1 MSDERHRF
9 LRGRAPEPPRR
20 EPEPKLSRTAQEAR
34 EAREA
39 EVLPFR
45 RSPAARRVRRM
56 RRHWIVRWLQPLAVA
71 FCIVATPV
79 SVLAW
84 GLRSPH
90 FDVDEVRLSAD
101 SPSQRVDAEWVR
113 ARLTPFEGMNLWRLD
128 LEGAAREVEKH
139 PWVDDV
145 GIRKEPPSTLVVR
158 VVERR
163 EAALYRDPSGLWYV
177 DTHGRPVAP
186 LGRGEDRGGL
196 PILVPGVERPHAERT
211 KNDGEADAA
220 ASPLPARGV
229 ESPELR
235 AAVELLEELESA
247 GPAWAEG
254 LDEVEILST
263 RDFRVRTASLPYPLL
278 VRAGTVAHRS
288 HRFAVLKPWIERL
301 GELEAVDLRF
311 ARRIVVE
318 RETAGEREPV
328 EHEDVPRE
336 IRDETQENI
345 PGTPTR
351 AERGAEILSA
361 AADLEAT

>member
-1 MSDERHRF
+1 MSDDRHRF
-9 LRGRAPEPPRR
+9 LRGAPPEPPRR
-20 EPEPKLSRTAQEAR
+20 PPEPKLSRTAQEAR

-56 RRHWIVRWLQPLAVA
+56 RRHWIVRWLQPLAIAV
-71 FCIVATPV
+71 CIVATPV

-84 GLRSPH
+84 GSRSPH

-101 SPSQRVDAEWVR
+101 SPSERVDAAWVR
-113 ARLTPFEGMNLWRLD
+113 ARLTPFEGRNLWRLD

-145 GIRKEPPSTLVVR
+145 GIRKQPPSTLVVR

-177 DTHGRPVAP
+177 DTRGRPVAP
-186 LGRGEDRGGL
+186 LGNGEERGGL
-196 PILVPGVERPHAERT
+196 PILVPGVERPHSGET
-211 KNDGEADAA
+211 KTGETTSSSTAPS
-220 ASPLPARGV
+220 SPLPARGI

-235 AAVELLEELESA
+235 AAVELLEELRAA
-247 GPAWAEG
+247 GPAWTAG

-263 RDFRVRTASLPYPLL
+263 RDFRVRTASLPFPLL
-278 VRAGTVAHRS
+278 VRAGTVAERS
-288 HRFAVLKPWIERL
+288 RRFAALLPWIERL

-318 RETAGEREPV
+318 REA
-328 EHEDVPRE
+328 RE
-336 IRDETQENI
+336 IEDETESNTT
-345 PGTPTR
+345 GTPTR
-351 AERGAEILSA
+351 AERGAGSHPA
-361 AADLEAT
+361 ATNLEAT